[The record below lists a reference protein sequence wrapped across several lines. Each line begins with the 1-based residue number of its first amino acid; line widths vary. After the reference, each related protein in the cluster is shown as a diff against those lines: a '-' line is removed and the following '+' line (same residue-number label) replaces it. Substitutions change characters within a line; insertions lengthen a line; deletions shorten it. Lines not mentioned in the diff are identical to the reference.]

1 MDRQHLYFEVLG
13 VEQNFGARN
22 GEFAEPAVAK
32 AAAHGDA
39 LGLVPG
45 LGFEERPRY
54 VDEVLR
60 EILDGAVHDCR
71 SFAVVTDQRS
81 VKFFLADIFGRLL
94 PEWVFARFAQRLP
107 PLFESFQEGGFAGA
121 IPEECFLIL
130 HCEVET
136 IALDPRQPADRRK
149 RATSARFRSAL
160 PSTR

>member
-1 MDRQHLYFEVLG
+1 MDRQHLNFEILG
-13 VEQNFGARN
+13 LEQNFGARN

-45 LGFEERPRY
+45 LGFEEPARY

-71 SFAVVTDQRS
+71 SLAVVTDQGS
-81 VKFFLADIFGRLL
+81 VKFFLADVFGGLL

-121 IPEECFLIL
+121 VPEESFLIL
-130 HCEVET
+130 QFEIEA
-136 IALDPRQPADRRK
+136 IDLDPRQAGVP
-149 RATSARFRSAL
+149 
-160 PSTR
+160 